1 MSATASPPPGQ
12 RGAST
17 NPDDD
22 LFEGGRAKYA
32 CENCRRRKL
41 KCTRDV
47 PSCVFCAEHHHDCV
61 YVKIVRTPLT
71 RKNLDAAERRIAE
84 LEDRLSRNRPV
95 KRRSDDSGST
105 ARQPSPPPSFLSPP
119 LPSLHQPASMPPPM
133 SHTPALHQASLPPPP
148 LPASAAATMHASPSS
163 AVSSS
168 PGGGT
173 FNPIAGP
180 SSHPY
185 PHLPPASDLVAPAA
199 HLPSYSGSSPFANT
213 AAASRPP
220 LVSVPTTFS
229 SASGSSMVSV
239 AGPEHAAGA
248 QVDTTTEPEEGD
260 GMGALSVEPGGGSG
274 AYLGSLSGA
283 ALLNFLQRCAGDV
296 NLSAH
301 GSAAGKAAAS
311 PTSTIASATQILP
324 EQMALFVNSYFAC
337 YHLQYPIVH
346 EASFRAQLA
355 DIVPRPGGSAWNLL
369 HQTILGL
376 GSMCVVGAEGYDGG
390 EAIALYEKT
399 VASIKPHLF
408 ESNSLTAVQA
418 FTLLANYAQKLNHTA
433 SGSVYIG
440 IALRMAINIGLH
452 CESSARNLSLFEQEQ
467 RRRVWWTLFCFESGS
482 SITFS
487 HPSTLPTAGV
497 DVLPLANVHDA
508 YFTPAALSRPHSVDT
523 ATPYSSLLHQVYFA
537 QFAISVVQYLTTAQ
551 QHTITP
557 ADIQR
562 LYRDLDVFQA
572 SLSPYFFRDS
582 APWFDFARAKLCWRL
597 DNLRMI
603 ILRQTFLKVSLGQ
616 GDATQEEEQIFERCV
631 ACAGEVIRSV
641 QRFTEARPR
650 SAMEWWY
657 CLHFLFPAAFV
668 PLIALRVRPSAPAA
682 VDWIVAVQSSRGVLE
697 RVQHALL
704 KPLASRCLAIISA
717 VANVQSKGNTEVSS
731 VPMDPDFA
739 SFLEK
744 LAAPPESSEGMPS
757 LALQAPW
764 QAPGL
769 MTDLDAL
776 FAWFTPP
783 NGSPQP
789 GL

>member
-1 MSATASPPPGQ
+1 M
-12 RGAST
+12 R
-17 NPDDD
+17 
-22 LFEGGRAKYA
+22 
-32 CENCRRRKL
+32 
-41 KCTRDV
+41 
-47 PSCVFCAEHHHDCV
+47 
-61 YVKIVRTPLT
+61 PL
-71 RKNLDAAERRIAE
+71 
-84 LEDRLSRNRPV
+84 
-95 KRRSDDSGST
+95 
-105 ARQPSPPPSFLSPP
+105 AR
-119 LPSLHQPASMPPPM
+119 
-133 SHTPALHQASLPPPP
+133 
-148 LPASAAATMHASPSS
+148 
-163 AVSSS
+163 
-168 PGGGT
+168 
-173 FNPIAGP
+173 
-180 SSHPY
+180 
-185 PHLPPASDLVAPAA
+185 
-199 HLPSYSGSSPFANT
+199 
-213 AAASRPP
+213 
-220 LVSVPTTFS
+220 
-229 SASGSSMVSV
+229 
-239 AGPEHAAGA
+239 
-248 QVDTTTEPEEGD
+248 
-260 GMGALSVEPGGGSG
+260 
-274 AYLGSLSGA
+274 
-283 ALLNFLQRCAGDV
+283 
-296 NLSAH
+296 
-301 GSAAGKAAAS
+301 
-311 PTSTIASATQILP
+311 
-324 EQMALFVNSYFAC
+324 
-337 YHLQYPIVH
+337 
-346 EASFRAQLA
+346 
-355 DIVPRPGGSAWNLL
+355 
-369 HQTILGL
+369 
-376 GSMCVVGAEGYDGG
+376 
-390 EAIALYEKT
+390 
-399 VASIKPHLF
+399 
-408 ESNSLTAVQA
+408 
-418 FTLLANYAQKLNHTA
+418 
-433 SGSVYIG
+433 
-440 IALRMAINIGLH
+440 
-452 CESSARNLSLFEQEQ
+452 

-657 CLHFLFPAAFV
+657 CLCVSALPSPLSCSARAGSALTFLPSRPPLLLPPRRPSRRHFLFPAAFV

-717 VANVQSKGNTEVSS
+717 VADVQSKGNTEVST